1 MTVAAIS
8 SRVQPLTG
16 RSCSV
21 VLLVA
26 VVTTAMRASG
36 GKVPGPAGARRVLKS
51 DQAML
56 GEAFAPLPDGVAVTV
71 QKGGDI
77 LVGGAVVSGGE
88 QDDAAAEGE
97 RLGGG
102 TRPSE
107 GFQLA
112 AEFIGQFDGGAE
124 RTRHGCSLPSDTGL
138 VGLGD
143 IMAPHFPLG

>member
-1 MTVAAIS
+1 MRVVAIS

-26 VVTTAMRASG
+26 VLTTATRVSG
-36 GKVPGPAGARRVLKS
+36 GKAPGSAGARRVLKS
-51 DQAML
+51 SQTML
-56 GEAFAPLPDGVAVTV
+56 GEAFAPLPDRVAVTV
-71 QKGGDI
+71 QHRGDL
-77 LVGGAVVSGGE
+77 LVGGAVVCGGK

-97 RLGGG
+97 RLRGG

-112 AEFIGQFDGGAE
+112 AEFVGQFDGGAE
-124 RTRHGCSLPSDTGL
+124 
-138 VGLGD
+138 
-143 IMAPHFPLG
+143 